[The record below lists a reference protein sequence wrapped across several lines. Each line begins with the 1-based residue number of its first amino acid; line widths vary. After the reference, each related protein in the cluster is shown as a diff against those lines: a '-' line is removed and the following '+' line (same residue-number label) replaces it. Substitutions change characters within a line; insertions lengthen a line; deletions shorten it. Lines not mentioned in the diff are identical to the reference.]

1 MALTGHMAA
10 FILPASCVAG
20 TVECNDTSGF
30 SIGWPDLLLS
40 LAIAGILV
48 ACVVLLV
55 RSHRRR

>member
-1 MALTGHMAA
+1 MAT